1 LPRTPTTLS
10 FPKGDARCAS
20 TRGTEVKKMS
30 TTQTETIGVGRTVS
44 KQLEME
50 KPALEKGGMNV
61 VTSKANLDF
70 AVEDAAVTNAT
81 QESLKHQLAD
91 ITKLVEAKMHRAYV
105 VTSGT
110 VDMMMAAVEKN
121 SESAKVFQRLRSKIR
136 QAGDQTAAE
145 PLPVPVQ
152 EATK

>member
-1 LPRTPTTLS
+1 
-10 FPKGDARCAS
+10 
-20 TRGTEVKKMS
+20 VKKMS